1 MAAQRKGKVGGM
13 RPGAGRKPK
22 PREEKQSRHLM
33 VTLTEAE
40 YAALREAARDA
51 PLGTFARG
59 VLLRSLARRRK

>member
-22 PREEKQSRHLM
+22 PREERQSHHLM

-40 YAALREAARDA
+40 HAVLSDAARGA
-51 PLGTFARG
+51 PLGTFARA